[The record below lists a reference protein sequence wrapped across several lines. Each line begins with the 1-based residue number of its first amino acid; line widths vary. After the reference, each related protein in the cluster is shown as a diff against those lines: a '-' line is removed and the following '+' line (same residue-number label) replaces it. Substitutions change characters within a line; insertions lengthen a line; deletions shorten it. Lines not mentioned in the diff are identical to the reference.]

1 MIPVKRLDKL
11 MTGTKRIS
19 KGADLSGPSHIEYQI
34 QIALIS
40 EQNPELSFKLNEEL
54 IKAKE
59 ETADQEYT
67 FG

>member
-1 MIPVKRLDKL
+1 VIPVKRLDKL

-19 KGADLSGPSHIEYQI
+19 KGADLSGPSQIEYQI

-40 EQNPELSFKLNEEL
+40 EQNPDLSFKLIEEL
-54 IKAKE
+54 IKVKE

>member
-1 MIPVKRLDKL
+1 

-19 KGADLSGPSHIEYQI
+19 KGADLSGPSQIEYQI

-40 EQNPELSFKLNEEL
+40 EQNPDLSFKLIEEL
-54 IKAKE
+54 IKVKE

>member
-19 KGADLSGPSHIEYQI
+19 KGADRSGPSQVEHQI
-34 QIALIS
+34 QIVLIAK
-40 EQNPELSFKLNEEL
+40 QNPDLSFDLIQEL
-54 IKAKE
+54 LKAKSE
-59 ETADQEYT
+59 PADQQYT